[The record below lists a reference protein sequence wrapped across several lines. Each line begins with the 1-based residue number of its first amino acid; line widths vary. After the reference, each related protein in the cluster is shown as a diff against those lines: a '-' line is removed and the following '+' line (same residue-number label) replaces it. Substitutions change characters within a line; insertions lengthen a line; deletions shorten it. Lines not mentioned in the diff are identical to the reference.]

1 MNDPQDRSV
10 DLPLEQAK
18 KRLKGLVIT
27 MDEPFQQVTRHL
39 IWHRFLQCLIAPS
52 KEGCLNLQSTPCFHL
67 GYGFSLRCR

>member
-1 MNDPQDRSV
+1 MNDPQDPSV

-39 IWHRFLQCLIAPS
+39 IWHRFLQCLIAPCERRFLES
-52 KEGCLNLQSTPCFHL
+52 SVDALLPSAAA
-67 GYGFSLRCR
+67 R

>member
-1 MNDPQDRSV
+1 MNDPQDPSV

-39 IWHRFLQCLIAPS
+39 RGGALVPVPATSSRP
-52 KEGCLNLQSTPCFHL
+52 
-67 GYGFSLRCR
+67 